1 MLASLECWLY
11 VFAGYSAAACVE
23 RVGGPHT
30 RDEEMMMMTLMMTL
44 MMTSMCNGDDDDD
57 DQHDTVMY
65 AIRMLEYI
73 YMYRCTTGS
82 AGAGVDDGHAMED
95 DDAGEEGGREGRM
108 DLGEA

>member
-1 MLASLECWLY
+1 MLASLECRLY

-23 RVGGPHT
+23 RVGGQHT

-73 YMYRCTTGS
+73 Y
-82 AGAGVDDGHAMED
+82 V
-95 DDAGEEGGREGRM
+95 
-108 DLGEA
+108 

>member
-1 MLASLECWLY
+1 M
-11 VFAGYSAAACVE
+11 
-23 RVGGPHT
+23 GGQHT

-44 MMTSMCNGDDDDD
+44 MMTSICNGDDDDD

-73 YMYRCTTGS
+73 YMYRCTS

-95 DDAGEEGGREGRM
+95 DDAGEEGGRGQ
-108 DLGEA
+108 